1 LLVVVVDCRYSQLL
15 ATMNESY
22 VTANNRDQAL
32 DAVLTLVGKSENCD
46 RNLVATVRYLL
57 LLRRG

>member
-1 LLVVVVDCRYSQLL
+1 
-15 ATMNESY
+15 MNESY